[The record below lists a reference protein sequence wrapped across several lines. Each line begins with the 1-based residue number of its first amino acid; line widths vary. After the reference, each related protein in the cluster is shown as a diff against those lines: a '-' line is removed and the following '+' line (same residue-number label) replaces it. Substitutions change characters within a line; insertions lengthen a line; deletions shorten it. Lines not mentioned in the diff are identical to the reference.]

1 MSRAGKGPMNLRLL
15 LLPLVFVAAC
25 ADGNTASDGGAGEQD
40 LSFVIAPDMA
50 KQGGASGSV
59 VVNEVNPNGPD
70 PATDPD
76 WIEIFNGGATSADV
90 SGYTIR
96 DSKTSDATALPS
108 GTVIPPGGYLVIL
121 CDDAVDGGIP
131 GGVHVPFKLSG
142 TKGDEVHLAQNGTDV
157 DMTSW
162 AANMIPDGSTWARI
176 PNGTGG
182 FAVSATPTKG
192 TANMP

>member
-1 MSRAGKGPMNLRLL
+1 MNLRLL
-15 LLPLVFVAAC
+15 LVPILFVAAC
-25 ADGNTASDGGAGEQD
+25 ADGNTSPDGSAGAGQD
-40 LSFVIAPDMA
+40 LSFVATSPDMA
-50 KQGGASGSV
+50 KTGGGPTGSV
-59 VVNEVNPNGPD
+59 VINEVNPNGPD

-96 DSKTSDATALPS
+96 DSKASDATALPS

-121 CDDAVDGGIP
+121 CDDEVDAGIP

-142 TKGDEVHLAQNGTDV
+142 TKGDEVHFTQNGTDV

-162 AANMIPDGSTWARI
+162 AANMIADGSTWARI